1 MTNRIRE
8 IRKSKNLSQAKLA
21 NILDVSASTIGMYEQ
36 GRRKPDKD
44 MLLKLAQVLDVSVD
58 YLIGA
63 SDIMERFDVDLL
75 ANEIS
80 ERLIE
85 NPALMFNSEF
95 YTEEELSE
103 LCDAI
108 RSTVK
113 KTLLKRLK

>member
-1 MTNRIRE
+1 MTNRIKE
-8 IRKSKNLSQAKLA
+8 IRKSKNLSQAELA
-21 NILDVSASTIGMYEQ
+21 NILGVSSSTIGMYEQ
-36 GRRKPDKD
+36 DRRKPDKN

-63 SDIMERFDVDLL
+63 SDIMERFDIDLL
-75 ANEIS
+75 ADEIS

-85 NPALMFNSEF
+85 NPDLMFNSEY
-95 YTEEELSE
+95 YTQQELSE
-103 LCDAI
+103 LCEAI